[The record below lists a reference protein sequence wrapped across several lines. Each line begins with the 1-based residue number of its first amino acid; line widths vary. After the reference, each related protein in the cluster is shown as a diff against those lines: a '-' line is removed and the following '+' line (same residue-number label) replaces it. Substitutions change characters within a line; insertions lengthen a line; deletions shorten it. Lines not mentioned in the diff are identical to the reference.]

1 VKTQVLKKM
10 LLVSAVVV
18 SALSLSAFA
27 YDVQGGTVKT
37 SSVLNMRSGPATA
50 EAVITKLDNETR
62 VAVLDESGDWYK
74 IAVGGV
80 NGYVHSDY
88 VEVQPIM
95 NIEAGGAQVTTE
107 VLNLR
112 SAPNTSSEIVSR
124 LTKDTVAKII
134 GINSGWFKVT
144 IGDKTGYI
152 HPDYVAVVP
161 YTTAERSAS
170 GNTATAATGTTTATR
185 QAIIDYAA
193 SFLGVKYSY
202 GGMSPK
208 GFDCSGLVKY
218 VFSHFDISVART
230 SADQYA
236 SSVNKISKAELQPG
250 DLVFFSNG
258 RAGKVGHVGIYVG
271 NGQFIHAPSPGKVVQ
286 YDSLD
291 SSYYSR
297 NYIGAGSVL

>member
-1 VKTQVLKKM
+1 MKTQVLKKM
-10 LLVSAVVV
+10 LLVSAVVI

-37 SSVLNMRSGPATA
+37 SSVLNMRSGPATT

-62 VAVLDESGDWYK
+62 VAILGENDDWYK

-80 NGYVHSDY
+80 NGYVHSSY

-112 SAPNTSSEIVSR
+112 SAPNTSSEIVTR
-124 LTKDTVAKII
+124 LVKGTVAKII

-144 IGDKTGYI
+144 TGGNTGYI
-152 HPDYVAVVP
+152 HPDYVTVVS
-161 YTTAERSAS
+161 YTTIDRAAS
-170 GNTATAATGTTTATR
+170 GSAAAVSGTTSATR
-185 QAIIDYAA
+185 QAIVDYAA
-193 SFLGVKYSY
+193 TFLGVKYSY
-202 GGMSPK
+202 GGISPK
-208 GFDCSGLVKY
+208 GFDCSGLTKY
-218 VFSHFDISVART
+218 VFSHFNISIART

-236 SSVNKISKAELQPG
+236 SSVNKISKSELQPG

-258 RAGKVGHVGIYVG
+258 TAGRVGHVGIYVG
-271 NGQFIHAPSPGKVVQ
+271 NDQFIHAPSPGKVVQ
-286 YDSLD
+286 YDSLN
-291 SSYYSR
+291 SNYYSR
-297 NYIGAGSVL
+297 NYIGAGSVF